1 MARSGLACSVGLVSG
16 WITEE
21 IRASIGASETYGPLE
36 VTRREIVKYSVATEQ
51 RLDRFLRGDEA
62 PPMFLFGL
70 IRPILGPNE
79 LGEDGLAGDALLPK
93 LPLERTMAGG
103 TKIRYHR
110 AVRAGEV
117 LEATRTLVDIY
128 EKSGRSGP
136 LIFVVYELR
145 VTTTDGEPIAE
156 ETQTRIVR

>member
-1 MARSGLACSVGLVSG
+1 
-16 WITEE
+16 
-21 IRASIGASETYGPLE
+21 
-36 VTRREIVKYSVATEQ
+36 
-51 RLDRFLRGDEA
+51 
-62 PPMFLFGL
+62 MFLFGL
-70 IRPILGPNE
+70 VRPILGPGE
-79 LGEDGLAGDALLPK
+79 LAPDGLAEDALLPR